1 MKFRRFY
8 LSKSNKFLLS
18 TLVLALIYFNFN
30 FVQKYFETFE
40 LDSFNLFRLSFIFII
55 DILFVGISIYM
66 TSMKIE
72 LSDIG
77 VKYISLFHTTEI
89 NWSNIKS
96 SGVYLSGYYGYK
108 SLLEFED
115 YFKNNS
121 LNKIIFIATE
131 NNILPET
138 LYKLS
143 KASYIT
149 FSFRDDVMKMVIK
162 KMSNNSK
169 K

>member
-1 MKFRRFY
+1 M
-8 LSKSNKFLLS
+8 
-18 TLVLALIYFNFN
+18 
-30 FVQKYFETFE
+30 
-40 LDSFNLFRLSFIFII
+40 
-55 DILFVGISIYM
+55 GISIYM

-89 NWSNIKS
+89 NWSKIKS

>member
-96 SGVYLSGYYGYK
+96 SGVYLSGYNGYK

-121 LNKIIFIATE
+121 LNKIIFISTE
-131 NNILPET
+131 NNILPQT

-143 KASYIT
+143 KSSYIT